1 MERQFSFRRILFL
14 LCAIVAMAVG
24 FALQKITLNNGLSQR
39 QVVQFQKIINEKER
53 FLQRFCSEVQ
63 ALPDSAKFS
72 DYDVFRQKKTD
83 WIQSQ
88 NITFFVFDNQK
99 LAYWSD
105 NTISPIYQLLKQDAK
120 MFFSGNAWY
129 LMHYGKQDNREFFI
143 LTLIKKQYPFE
154 NEYIRN
160 EFQKDF
166 NVSSTAEVYNEP
178 CDNTFYVNDLDGN
191 FLLSLSSG
199 SSSGTCAWQHEWALL
214 FCIIGFAF
222 FLLFLVQFPR
232 EKYLA
237 KLLTYC
243 AVLLVG
249 AALYKIPMLDYPP
262 IDKDVAQLYSGFLGM
277 MIIAFFVFSVNVK
290 IRSEILSY
298 VIFALVSFLIC
309 GTATGFIKSLA
320 LHSNIKMELF
330 NLLSSNILSYI
341 SYFLIAC
348 LLFLYFVFCF
358 RFARSFEYEKK
369 YSLAIL
375 LALCVLF
382 PILLYFVINPSEF
395 YGFLVLFYLITTV
408 SIVLFTYYKK
418 DERSTFIMKI
428 LFLVLSVVY
437 VETAVSMYLNKHKEL
452 LRKEIATAL
461 ADEQD
466 GVAEAYLASVYKST
480 RKDAVLKKLMR
491 QQGQKD
497 VEIKNYLQ
505 KTYFTGWLNRYELE
519 CTVCGTDT
527 SFTTTNKLDNCERYF
542 KQMIMSSGKSI
553 SDTNYYFINNQDG
566 NITYFDSIQYA
577 MPNGS
582 TAKLYIEMHSKQNS
596 QEFGYPKILL
606 DDEIQ
611 TIDIGNFSSAKY
623 KNGNLIAKRGY
634 ARYPQKLDLQC
645 DETFT
650 TSYDEQL
657 HIVHLIYKIN
667 NQFIVVVSNRTYQFK
682 NYLMWFP
689 YIFLYF
695 LLLMLVFLKC
705 YDKTS
710 VTLNHS
716 LSAKIKQSLVGL
728 LLGAFV
734 IVAVSVI
741 LFIKSYNERQQKRF
755 LEEKVV
761 SVAKRFSQT
770 YQDFPSLPLS
780 EKAYIKNLL
789 VELSSVYAT
798 DVNLF
803 DVNGDL
809 YASSRPEIFQFRL
822 VNEKM
827 PTRAYVQMIE
837 KSRSTFSQEESIGD
851 LQYLSSYIAVTNTQ
865 NQVLGYLNLPD
876 FSNEEEF
883 KQQMVGLIMGLLNI
897 LVILLL
903 FAAIISVIIAK
914 RVSEPLTILQNK
926 MTSVVVGEE
935 NEKIDLQVPD
945 ELTGVIQNYNEMID
959 KLSVSAEKLAK
970 AERESAWRE
979 MARQIA
985 HEIKNPLTPMKLSL
999 QLLNRSWDEKDERF
1013 ESRLKSI
1020 SKTMIEQIDTLA
1032 DTATS
1037 FSDFAKLS
1045 KVNLEKIDINELI
1058 QSCVVI
1064 FSHDENVEVRAELPE
1079 TPVFVLADKEKTIR
1093 LFNNLIKNA
1102 IQSIPKERQGLVRVT
1117 VSKSEKSDFAIIKV
1131 IDNGRGIPEE
1141 IQSRIFELH
1150 FTTKSTGSGFGLAIC
1165 KSVAESSNGRIY
1177 FETEQDKGTTFCVE
1191 LPLAQS

>member
-1 MERQFSFRRILFL
+1 MERQFSFRKILFL

-129 LMHYGKQDNREFFI
+129 LMHYGKLDNREFFI

-222 FLLFLVQFPR
+222 FLLFLVQFSR

-249 AALYKIPMLDYPP
+249 AALYNIPMLDYPP

-634 ARYPQKLDLQC
+634 ARYSQNLQC

-667 NQFIVVVSNRTYQFK
+667 NQFVVVVSNRTYQFK

-761 SVAKRFSQT
+761 SVAKQFSQT

-903 FAAIISVIIAK
+903 LAAIISVIIAK

-1064 FSHDENVEVRAELPE
+1064 FSHDENVEVCAELPE

>member
-1 MERQFSFRRILFL
+1 MERLFSFRKILFL
-14 LCAIVAMAVG
+14 LCAIVAVAVG
-24 FALQKITLNNGLSQR
+24 FTLQKITFDNGLSQR
-39 QVVQFQKIINEKER
+39 QVVQFQKILNEKER
-53 FLQRFCSEVQ
+53 FLQRFCSDVQ

-72 DYDVFRQKKTD
+72 DYDVFRQKKNA

-88 NITFFVFDNQK
+88 NITFFVFENQK
-99 LAYWSD
+99 LTYWSD

-129 LMHYGKQDNREFFI
+129 LMHYGKQDNREFFV

-160 EFQKDF
+160 AFQKDF
-166 NVSSTAEVYNEP
+166 NVNGTVEVYNEP
-178 CDNTFYVNDLDGN
+178 CDNTYFIYDIEGN
-191 FLLSLSSG
+191 FLLSISNPAVSQDNNKWKEILPLILFVLS
-199 SSSGTCAWQHEWALL
+199 
-214 FCIIGFAF
+214 FAF
-222 FLLFLVQFPR
+222 FILFLGTSSLHIYL
-232 EKYLA
+232 KYILMGVVGVGLI
-237 KLLTYC
+237 KL
-243 AVLLVG
+243 VPG
-249 AALYKIPMLDYPP
+249 SHILYYEC
-262 IDKDVAQLYSGFLGM
+262 
-277 MIIAFFVFSVNVK
+277 MIILEVALFTFTYGKNWEK
-290 IRSEILSY
+290 IRRKKEIIRY
-298 VIFALVSFLIC
+298 ICFAVTSFAFC
-309 GTATGFIKSLA
+309 GTATGFIKYLA
-320 LHSNIKMELF
+320 LHSDIEMELF
-330 NLLSSNILSYI
+330 NLLSTNVLSFVA
-341 SYFLIAC
+341 YFEIGSF
-348 LLFLYFVFCF
+348 LFLYFAYCF
-358 RFARSFEYEKK
+358 RLSSKFEFPQK
-369 YSLAIL
+369 YSLL
-375 LALCVLF
+375 LLIGICLLMPVLTF
-382 PILLYFVINPSEF
+382 IFISPSEF
-395 YGFLVLFYLITTV
+395 FVYLVGFYCITIV
-408 SIVLFTYYKK
+408 SI
-418 DERSTFIMKI
+418 I
-428 LFLVLSVVY
+428 LFSYFRRYESPKFLLKMLFLILSVLY
-437 VETAVSMYLNKHKEL
+437 VEMAVSMYLNKHKEM
-452 LRKEIATAL
+452 LRMEIATDL

-480 RKDAVLKKLMR
+480 RKDAVLQKLMR
-491 QQGQKD
+491 QPGQKD

-527 SFTTTNKLDNCERYF
+527 SFTSTNKLDNCEHYF

-623 KNGNLIAKRGY
+623 KNGNLIAKRGR
-634 ARYPQKLDLQC
+634 ARYSQKLDLQC

-650 TSYDEQL
+650 TLYDEQL
-657 HIVHLIYKIN
+657 HTVHLIYKIN
-667 NQFIVVVSNRTYQFK
+667 NQFVVVVSNRTYQFK

-695 LLLMLVFLKC
+695 LLLMLIFLKC

-728 LLGAFV
+728 LLGAFA

-761 SVAKRFSQT
+761 SVAKQFSQT
-770 YQDFPSLPLS
+770 YQDFPSLPAS
-780 EKAYIKNLL
+780 EKTYIKNLL

-803 DVNGDL
+803 DVKGDL
-809 YASSRPEIFQFRL
+809 FASSRPEIFQFRL

-827 PTRAYVQMIE
+827 PTQAYVQMIE

-851 LQYLSSYIAVTNTQ
+851 LQYLSSYIAVTNSQ

-883 KQQMVGLIMGLLNI
+883 KQQMVALIMGLLNI

-903 FAAIISVIIAK
+903 LAAIISVIIAK

-926 MTSVVVGEE
+926 MTRVVVGEE

-1045 KVNLEKIDINELI
+1045 KVNLEAIDINELI

-1064 FSHDENVEVRAELPE
+1064 FSHDENADVRAELPE
-1079 TPVFVLADKEKTIR
+1079 TPVYVMADKEKTIR

-1141 IQSRIFELH
+1141 IQPRIFELH

-1177 FETEQDKGTTFCVE
+1177 FETELDKGTTFCVE

>member
-1 MERQFSFRRILFL
+1 
-14 LCAIVAMAVG
+14 MAVG

-232 EKYLA
+232 EMYLA

-290 IRSEILSY
+290 IRSEILLY

-634 ARYPQKLDLQC
+634 ARYSQKLDLQC

-650 TSYDEQL
+650 TLYDEQL

-761 SVAKRFSQT
+761 SVAKQFSQT

-903 FAAIISVIIAK
+903 LAAIISVIIAK

-1117 VSKSEKSDFAIIKV
+1117 VSKLEKSDFAIIKV

-1191 LPLAQS
+1191 LPLAHS